1 MLIVGKYP
9 LTEGRKTFL
18 WISCTCIGLYM
29 AYRYWKKRK
38 VKIIDE
44 SFIEIFKLINKPEK
58 KVLLIGLKGAGKT
71 LLMNQI
77 NVLCDENFSYTVP
90 PQPTEGSIATRLKYN
105 KHSYTIWEIRDNQMS
120 REIVKYWM
128 MFLNDVDLIVF
139 VVDSDTH
146 KLSATASLLKE
157 LTTEPQLNNKTMLIV
172 ANKQDCPD
180 ALAPENIKQL
190 FDFIDFSPKN
200 KVELIGCQTEPLP
213 CLMIGETKY
222 KWYHSS
228 VALVMEKMSSMAI
241 S

>member
-90 PQPTEGSIATRLKYN
+90 PQPTEV
-105 KHSYTIWEIRDNQMS
+105 RDNQMS